1 MYLSFYRFKE
11 FPFSLA
17 CDERYFYQSSIHAE
31 ALANMQYTIEQRKGM
46 VMVTGEVG
54 AGKTFV
60 GHVLANRLGPGCT
73 TAVVRHPPQSGKQLL
88 RALAAAAGMNLETD
102 IDTLRLVE
110 ELEQHLIR
118 MHNRGR
124 LVAMILDECQDLSQ
138 KALEEIRLLWNF
150 EQDGQRLIQIV
161 LIGQPEL
168 QQRLQEPQWES
179 LRQRIVLSYHL
190 GNLTSNDT
198 HAYIGHRLRVA
209 SIDGQPV
216 AQFSQEALAEVFA
229 ATNGIPRLVNI
240 LCDNALLVGFAR
252 NLQCIDRAIITEVL
266 REMTCWNLKTSVQG
280 QPAPLA
286 E

>member
-1 MYLSFYRFKE
+1 MYLSYYRLRE

-31 ALANMQYTIEQRKGM
+31 ALANMQYTIEQKKGM
-46 VMVTGEVG
+46 VLVTGEVG

-60 GHVLANRLGPGCT
+60 GHILANRLGPGCT
-73 TAVVRHPPQSGKQLL
+73 TAIVRHPPQSGKQLL
-88 RALAAAAGMNLETD
+88 RALAAAAGMNLQTD

-110 ELEQHLIR
+110 ELEGHLVR

-124 LVAMILDECQDLSQ
+124 LVALILDECQDLSP

-150 EQDGQRLIQIV
+150 ELDGQRLIQIV

-190 GNLTSNDT
+190 GHLTCEDT
-198 HAYIGHRLRVA
+198 HAYIAHRLRVA
-209 SIDGQPV
+209 SLEGGAV
-216 AQFSQEALAEVFA
+216 AQFTPDALSDIFA
-229 ATNGIPRLVNI
+229 ATGGIPRLVNI

-252 NLQCIDRAIITEVL
+252 NVHCIDRNIISEVL
-266 REMTCWNLKTSVQG
+266 REMTCWNVKTTAQSQA
-280 QPAPLA
+280 APPT
-286 E
+286 